1 MSALDQYHGE
11 RRWRL
16 ACVYV
21 CAVTSLT
28 LYVQLFGLPWVVGR

>member
-1 MSALDQYHGE
+1 MIAFERDHSS

-21 CAVTSLT
+21 CMVTSLT
-28 LYVQLFGLPWVVGR
+28 LYVQVFGLPWVGGR